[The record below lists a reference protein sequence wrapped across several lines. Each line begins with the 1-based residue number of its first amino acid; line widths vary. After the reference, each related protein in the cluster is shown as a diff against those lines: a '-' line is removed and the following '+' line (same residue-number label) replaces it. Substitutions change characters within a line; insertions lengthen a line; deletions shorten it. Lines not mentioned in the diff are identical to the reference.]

1 MPLEKECETMSL
13 VRVMSAAD
21 MAYGQWNC
29 RCLFLSL
36 ALLGVFLTPCCNVVD
51 DDNDGDGNNDDDIG
65 EGVIKPFCNT
75 MKD

>member
-36 ALLGVFLTPCCNVVD
+36 ALLGVLTPCCNVVD

>member
-1 MPLEKECETMSL
+1 MSL

-36 ALLGVFLTPCCNVVD
+36 ALLGVLTPCCNVVD
-51 DDNDGDGNNDDDIG
+51 DDNIMM
-65 EGVIKPFCNT
+65 VMAT
-75 MKD
+75 MMMTLEKGLSSLFVTP